1 MGVESRLTG
10 CNPEVTV
17 SPPKRVSMNLRKL
30 RRKRRMSQA
39 ALATNAGVSR
49 EYVARL
55 ETGHHDPSLS
65 TLQKLAKA
73 LGVPVASLLE

>member
-1 MGVESRLTG
+1 
-10 CNPEVTV
+10 
-17 SPPKRVSMNLRKL
+17 MNLKKL

-39 ALATNAGVSR
+39 ALATKAGFSR

-65 TLQKLAKA
+65 TLQRLALA
-73 LGVPVASLLE
+73 LRVPVTALLE

>member
-1 MGVESRLTG
+1 
-10 CNPEVTV
+10 
-17 SPPKRVSMNLRKL
+17 MNLKKL

-39 ALATNAGVSR
+39 ALATKAGFSR

-65 TLQKLAKA
+65 TLQKLATA
-73 LGVPVASLLE
+73 LRVPVTALLE

>member
-1 MGVESRLTG
+1 M
-10 CNPEVTV
+10 
-17 SPPKRVSMNLRKL
+17 SPPKRVSMNLKKQ

-39 ALATNAGVSR
+39 ALATKAGFSR

-65 TLQKLAKA
+65 TLTKLAKA
-73 LGVPVASLLE
+73 LRVPVAALLE